1 MNCWRIQNLV
11 AAFLDGVLCR
21 EEEELITEHLEAC
34 SECKDLVE
42 GIATLPD
49 LPYTTLDKNLEDA
62 VFEGFEES
70 LAKRIRDSVTDGV
83 SIYGHETEL
92 DAPLNPESRR
102 APAPRL
108 LLGNRRSP
116 ALALSYVAAIAI
128 LAGGVVW
135 NYLQV
140 ERLEESVAQ
149 RDEINDALQRRLV
162 TIDLDRET
170 GFALT
175 ESGLSATGPVF
186 MPAAAPQA
194 LPPSNISGFP
204 GRTRPGAHA
213 SPYQQVSLDGLR
225 VIH

>member
-11 AAFLDGVLCR
+11 AAFLDGVLGR
-21 EEEELITEHLEAC
+21 EEEEMITQHLESC
-34 SECKDLVE
+34 SECKELVE
-42 GIATLPD
+42 GVATLPD
-49 LPYTTLDKNLEDA
+49 LPYTTLDKDLEDA
-62 VFEGFEES
+62 VFEGFEDS
-70 LAKRIRDSVTDGV
+70 LARRIRDSVTDGV
-83 SIYGHETEL
+83 AIYGHESGF
-92 DAPLNPESRR
+92 DSA
-102 APAPRL
+102 APAPGG

-135 NYLQV
+135 NYVQV
-140 ERLEESVAQ
+140 EKLEESVAQ
-149 RDEINDALQRRLV
+149 RDQIIDALQRRLV
-162 TIDLDRET
+162 TIDLERET
-170 GFALT
+170 GFAFT

-194 LPPSNISGFP
+194 LPPASVSGFP
-204 GRTRPGAHA
+204 GRTRPGTHA

>member
-21 EEEELITEHLEAC
+21 EEEEEITDHLEAC
-34 SECKDLVE
+34 SECKSLVE
-42 GIATLPD
+42 GVAALPD
-49 LPYTTLDKNLEDA
+49 LPYTTLDRDLEDA
-62 VFEGFEES
+62 VFAGFQES
-70 LAKRIRDSVTDGV
+70 LAERIRDSVTDGV
-83 SIYGHETEL
+83 GVYGHEAEL
-92 DAPLNPESRR
+92 DSPLAHQTQRG
-102 APAPRL
+102 L
-108 LLGNRRSP
+108 TLGTLLGSRRSP

-140 ERLEESVAQ
+140 EKLEESVAQ
-149 RDEINDALQRRLV
+149 RDEIIDALQRRLV
-162 TIDLDRET
+162 TIDLERET
-170 GFALT
+170 GFAFT
-175 ESGLSATGPVF
+175 ERGLSATGPVF

-194 LPPSNISGFP
+194 LPPASISGFP
-204 GRTRPGAHA
+204 GRSVTGASP